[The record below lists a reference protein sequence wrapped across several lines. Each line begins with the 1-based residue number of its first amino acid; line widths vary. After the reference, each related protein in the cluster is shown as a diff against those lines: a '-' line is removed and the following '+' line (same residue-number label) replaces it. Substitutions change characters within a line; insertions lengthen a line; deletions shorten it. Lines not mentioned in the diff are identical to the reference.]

1 MILRS
6 AFLRRTTRAPRLAP
20 WRSFA
25 PWRGLAGDVDWQL
38 HWRRCAKMYRYAP
51 VNAADRFAS
60 RVRVGHK
67 QARVTMPPKEA
78 YSHAALALHGLNYFK
93 MLDDA
98 CFFAAQSINYQHFCV
113 TTSFTTYIT
122 RPVVAGANI
131 PLMTSTG
138 TVTSASKSLILA
150 EAVMTLPDG
159 AEVARGSGTFM
170 PHPKF
175 ALGTIA
181 MYADEGEYP
190 FDEEDSVL

>member
-67 QARVTMPPKEA
+67 QARVTIGRMQHLKVN
-78 YSHAALALHGLNYFK
+78 HAFRRWRESAGCA
-93 MLDDA
+93 
-98 CFFAAQSINYQHFCV
+98 
-113 TTSFTTYIT
+113 
-122 RPVVAGANI
+122 PV
-131 PLMTSTG
+131 
-138 TVTSASKSLILA
+138 
-150 EAVMTLPDG
+150 
-159 AEVARGSGTFM
+159 R
-170 PHPKF
+170 
-175 ALGTIA
+175 
-181 MYADEGEYP
+181 
-190 FDEEDSVL
+190 